1 MEACSFFRRCVLKIS
16 YKKLWI
22 KLLEKDLM
30 KRDLQNMA
38 GISSTSIAKLGKGEN
53 VNTAI
58 LVKICKALD
67 CDTSDIMEID
77 RTTRE

>member
-1 MEACSFFRRCVLKIS
+1 M
-16 YKKLWI
+16 
-22 KLLEKDLM
+22 LLEKDLM
-30 KRDLQNMA
+30 KRDLQEMA

-77 RTTRE
+77 RTTQGGANS